1 VTTVNLAGDALHG
14 SYAVADFTI
23 DATDGT
29 RAFTKKYRD
38 RYGINPDNFASW
50 SYDALQILAKA
61 INEAKTTDNEA
72 VRNAILAIKGYKG
85 LEGNYEFDKNGDGL
99 HGYNVVKNEGG
110 KIVFIKR
117 VDFPVQ

>member
-1 VTTVNLAGDALHG
+1 
-14 SYAVADFTI
+14 VADFTI
-23 DATDGT
+23 DASDAA